1 MDFGLLGP
9 LAVTEQD
16 TVLSLGGVKQRS
28 LLALLLLHANEVVAA
43 DRLIGELWG
52 ESPPATAAKSIQSYV
67 MRYRRELGA
76 ERLTTR
82 APGYVLNVEPDE
94 LDVAVFERLRAEAR
108 RAEPARAAAKLR
120 EALALWR
127 GSPLA
132 DLAYEPFAQ
141 TEILRLEELRFTA
154 LEERIDAE
162 LACGRHA
169 DLIGELETLIA
180 AHPLRERLRG
190 QLMLA
195 LYRSGRQAE
204 ALHVY
209 RAARQE
215 LAEELGLEPGEALRR
230 LERAIL
236 QQDPELE
243 LEQRPRRA
251 PPETDRSLLVF
262 PREAGALDGLLRLA
276 ATLADAKPPRE
287 LILARVVAAGDV
299 GEEARALAERA
310 EALQDE
316 GIAARTA
323 AFSSPTPGLDVAR
336 LAAQQDVDLLLT
348 DAGEAPLEG
357 DAGVVLEQAP
367 CDVALLVDAGGPPS
381 AGPVVVPF
389 GGAHHDWAAL
399 ELGTA
404 VASAT
409 GAPLRLIGAASHD
422 GADGRDGSR
431 LLADASL
438 IVQRLARVVAE
449 PLLARPGREG
459 VFALAAGAGLLVV
472 GLSDRWRDEGLGAIR
487 EQLASAPPA
496 PTVLVRRGAARPG
509 LAPDD
514 PRTRFRWSLTG
525 AGS

>member
-1 MDFGLLGP
+1 
-9 LAVTEQD
+9 
-16 TVLSLGGVKQRS
+16 
-28 LLALLLLHANEVVAA
+28 
-43 DRLIGELWG
+43 
-52 ESPPATAAKSIQSYV
+52 
-67 MRYRRELGA
+67 
-76 ERLTTR
+76 
-82 APGYVLNVEPDE
+82 
-94 LDVAVFERLRAEAR
+94 
-108 RAEPARAAAKLR
+108 
-120 EALALWR
+120 
-127 GSPLA
+127 
-132 DLAYEPFAQ
+132 
-141 TEILRLEELRFTA
+141 
-154 LEERIDAE
+154 
-162 LACGRHA
+162 
-169 DLIGELETLIA
+169 
-180 AHPLRERLRG
+180 
-190 QLMLA
+190 MLA

-262 PREAGALDGLLRLA
+262 TREAGALDGLLRLA

-299 GEEARALAERA
+299 GDEARALAERA

-357 DAGVVLEQAP
+357 DAGAVLEQAP
-367 CDVALLVDAGGPPS
+367 CDVALLVDAGGPPT

-409 GAPLRLIGAASHD
+409 GAPLRLIGAASD
-422 GADGRDGSR
+422 EGADGRDASR
-431 LLADASL
+431 LLANASL

-496 PTVLVRRGAARPG
+496 PTVLVRRGASRPG